1 MGSQEPS
8 SYRRSLQTPLRYS
21 IRLQGWASGAPGER
35 LHPSQLQLDE
45 GLHWHGKRPSVPNCK
60 YHTGVPGQARNKAKG
75 SSTRGQRAQAW
86 LRLVLRPH
94 ADVCSCRVS
103 TWTCSA
109 SGWELLPEF
118 CQGCGLEMLG
128 SSHCTD
134 PAHLPSRAFF
144 PRAQTQLAQA
154 QFQGP
159 DCGGRR
165 YPTRPHGPP
174 QKEGCHAN
182 RPASGRGLHGG
193 AAALRE
199 DGEGVPHAVSTR
211 MVL

>member
-21 IRLQGWASGAPGER
+21 IRLQGWASRAPGER

-134 PAHLPSRAFF
+134 PAHLPRLSWHRLSSGDLTAGAEGT
-144 PRAQTQLAQA
+144 PLDPMDLHKRRDAMQTRWPAAEAYMVEQL
-154 QFQGP
+154 P
-159 DCGGRR
+159 SEKMERVC
-165 YPTRPHGPP
+165 PM
-174 QKEGCHAN
+174 
-182 RPASGRGLHGG
+182 L
-193 AAALRE
+193 
-199 DGEGVPHAVSTR
+199 
-211 MVL
+211 